1 MTEKWRKYEAMIIFA
16 PEVGNDGAEELVQ
29 RAREFVLSQDGRVLK
44 ANRWGLRD
52 LAFELKGR
60 SKGYYLLLEF
70 AGLPQVATEL
80 DRRLNLLD
88 TVLKFQTIKRED
100 QVDPASLPEEIVEE
114 PPAPAE
120 APAAESVDTPAPA
133 EEPATDAAAP
143 AEEVPAAAEEAAAA
157 AEEAPAAAEEAPAA
171 AEEAPAAAEEA
182 PAAAEEAPAAAEEAP
197 VVAEESD
204 EDKAE

>member
-16 PEVGNDGAEELVQ
+16 PEVGTDGAEELVQ

-52 LAFELKGR
+52 MAFELKGR

-70 AGLPQVATEL
+70 AGLPKVATEL

-100 QVDPASLPEEIVEE
+100 QVDPASLPEEVVEE
-114 PPAPAE
+114 PPAAKE
-120 APAAESVDTPAPA
+120 ETATVEKPAAPV
-133 EEPATDAAAP
+133 
-143 AEEVPAAAEEAAAA
+143 EEASTVS
-157 AEEAPAAAEEAPAA
+157 
-171 AEEAPAAAEEA
+171 
-182 PAAAEEAPAAAEEAP
+182 EEAP
-197 VVAEESD
+197 VATED
-204 EDKAE
+204 EDDDEDEDEDE

>member
-29 RAREFVLSQDGRVLK
+29 RAREFVLSQDGRILK

-60 SKGYYLLLEF
+60 AKGYYLLLEF

-114 PPAPAE
+114 LPAPAE
-120 APAAESVDTPAPA
+120 APAAESVDTPA
-133 EEPATDAAAP
+133 EEPATEAAAP
-143 AEEVPAAAEEAAAA
+143 AEEAPAAV
-157 AEEAPAAAEEAPAA
+157 EEAPAAAEET
-171 AEEAPAAAEEA
+171 
-182 PAAAEEAPAAAEEAP
+182 P

-204 EDKAE
+204 EHKAE